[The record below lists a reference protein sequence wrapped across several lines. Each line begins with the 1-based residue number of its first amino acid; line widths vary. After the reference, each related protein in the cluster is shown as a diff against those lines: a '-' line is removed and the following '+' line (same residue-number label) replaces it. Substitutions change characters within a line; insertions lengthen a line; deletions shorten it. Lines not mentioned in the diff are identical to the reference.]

1 MSTETRLRQAFHAEC
16 RYGEGSPQMATL
28 GVDPATT
35 WALPV
40 GRPTLPWDYFPLARH
55 PGAIRTL
62 CSRKEENTLPRD
74 DFCAESKG
82 GTLVTPLKGLRRE
95 HGVHAPA
102 EAILD
107 FTVVS
112 FEETPCSRFMR
123 QSTAALSLSRKLSPG
138 TRRAGPLTLPAGPV
152 TCCCRRSRTSWTWP
166 PRRDAV
172 GQRAGRGGG
181 RTPGR
186 GRRG

>member
-1 MSTETRLRQAFHAEC
+1 MAESETLADIGCAMSTETRLRQAFHAEC
-16 RYGEGSPQMATL
+16 RYGEGSRQMATL

-74 DFCAESKG
+74 DFCAENKG

-95 HGVHAPA
+95 HGVLGLPTCHLPLLAERLDRVAP
-102 EAILD
+102 EL
-107 FTVVS
+107 
-112 FEETPCSRFMR
+112 
-123 QSTAALSLSRKLSPG
+123 
-138 TRRAGPLTLPAGPV
+138 RRV
-152 TCCCRRSRTSWTWP
+152 Q
-166 PRRDAV
+166 V
-172 GQRAGRGGG
+172 F
-181 RTPGR
+181 
-186 GRRG
+186 